1 MASTRNRNTL
11 GNYNAEQQSNQMFR
25 DYRSYETA
33 AHYAV
38 PTETYFP
45 GNGLIG
51 MKTAHRNLS
60 ENYCD
65 IESFLRGIGSTNLVS
80 PKEDPTPNIHAK
92 KSLNI
97 IDKADVILPAPLTT
111 LDNQRRMFLN

>member
-1 MASTRNRNTL
+1 MASTRNRNTP
-11 GNYNAEQQSNQMFR
+11 GNFQAEQHSNQTFR
-25 DYRSYETA
+25 EYRSYETSS
-33 AHYAV
+33 HYAI

-65 IESFLRGIGSTNLVS
+65 VESFLFGIGSTNLVS
-80 PKEDPTPNIHAK
+80 PKEDPTPNILPK

-97 IDKADVILPAPLTT
+97 AGRTELILPAPLTT
-111 LDNQRRMFLN
+111 LNGQRRMWLN